1 MCSYNNDLAET
12 LGEVY
17 KDLKKYMIDC
27 YWTGRILGKGSFGTV
42 LEMKSKFSSEFYAG
56 KQYHDIPRSR
66 QQFISRLCGELLI
79 MMTINHPNIVQT
91 VGITFDDEQSPIVLM
106 ECMKTT
112 LQEYILDQDVFPTLS
127 LAHRAKLLCDVANG
141 LNYLHHR
148 RPITIHRDLTATN
161 VLLDFT
167 LTLAKLSDF
176 GNARLV
182 DLASSN
188 STPISSQ
195 AGTMPYM
202 PPEVNDGDSGCDA
215 SFDVFS
221 FGHLMLFVITG
232 EIPALLGATYVN
244 ENGTIQGRS
253 EVDRRSKFMIK
264 SQKQLG
270 RNHVLNLL
278 MERCLHNLPG
288 KRPPTQD
295 LVKTLEHV
303 VHRNRV

>member
-1 MCSYNNDLAET
+1 
-12 LGEVY
+12 
-17 KDLKKYMIDC
+17 
-27 YWTGRILGKGSFGTV
+27 
-42 LEMKSKFSSEFYAG
+42 
-56 KQYHDIPRSR
+56 
-66 QQFISRLCGELLI
+66 
-79 MMTINHPNIVQT
+79 
-91 VGITFDDEQSPIVLM
+91 
-106 ECMKTT
+106 
-112 LQEYILDQDVFPTLS
+112 
-127 LAHRAKLLCDVANG
+127 
-141 LNYLHHR
+141 
-148 RPITIHRDLTATN
+148 
-161 VLLDFT
+161 
-167 LTLAKLSDF
+167 
-176 GNARLV
+176 
-182 DLASSN
+182 
-188 STPISSQ
+188 
-195 AGTMPYM
+195 MPYM

-278 MERCLHNLPG
+278 TERCLYNLPG